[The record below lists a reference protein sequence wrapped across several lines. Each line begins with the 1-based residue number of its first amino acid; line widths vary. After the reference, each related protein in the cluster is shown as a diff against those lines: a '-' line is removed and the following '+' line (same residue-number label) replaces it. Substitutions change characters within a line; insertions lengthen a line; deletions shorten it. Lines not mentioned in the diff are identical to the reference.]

1 MKPVGH
7 RAIYVEPRQ
16 GDIHDIVSRLR
27 VAVGSPVV
35 QAMAGTKDGTA
46 PHRWAHP
53 EGTGPDALEEQ
64 RLRLG
69 YRVRMAVES
78 LADTAAALSRHCRGG
93 VRRIP
98 NSITRLPS
106 RSSRRCTP
114 GKSSRLPRR
123 SPHGRVTR

>member
-1 MKPVGH
+1 MGH
-7 RAIYVEPRQ
+7 RAIYVELRQ

-27 VAVGSPVV
+27 VAVGPSVL
-35 QAMAGTKDGTA
+35 QAMAGRKDGTA

-78 LADTAAALSRHCRGG
+78 LADTAADTAAALSR
-93 VRRIP
+93 
-98 NSITRLPS
+98 
-106 RSSRRCTP
+106 RCSTHPELNNQTP
-114 GKSSRLPRR
+114 VAFIKALHAREIVEVAEAFASQQGA
-123 SPHGRVTR
+123 

>member
-1 MKPVGH
+1 MKTLGH
-7 RAIYVEPRQ
+7 SAIYVESTQ
-16 GDIHDIVSRLR
+16 ADIHGIVSQLI

-69 YRVRMAVES
+69 YRVWMTVES
-78 LADTAAALSRHCRGG
+78 IPDNATALTWLRSTHPELNNQTPVAFIKALHAREIVEVAEAFASQQGA
-93 VRRIP
+93 
-98 NSITRLPS
+98 
-106 RSSRRCTP
+106 
-114 GKSSRLPRR
+114 
-123 SPHGRVTR
+123 

>member
-1 MKPVGH
+1 MKHLGH
-7 RAIYVEPRQ
+7 SAIYVESTQ
-16 GDIHDIVSRLR
+16 GDIHDIVSQLI

-69 YRVRMAVES
+69 YRVWMTVKSIPDNATALMWLRSTHPELNNQTPVAFIKALHAREIVEV
-78 LADTAAALSRHCRGG
+78 AEAFASRQG
-93 VRRIP
+93 V
-98 NSITRLPS
+98 
-106 RSSRRCTP
+106 
-114 GKSSRLPRR
+114 
-123 SPHGRVTR
+123 